1 MPDIAQKFLKNR
13 KEHDKIAKEWT
24 RTLSTPSPSLSPYSL
39 IVLQSPSSEK
49 YATPVV
55 KKPAAGSSSSKD
67 SDKDKNDKKSK
78 KEVEVLVLD

>member
-24 RTLSTPSPSLSPYSL
+24 RTNPLSPSVFLLEPHSLLCSL
-39 IVLQSPSSEK
+39 IER

-55 KKPAAGSSSSKD
+55 KKPAASSSKE
-67 SDKDKNDKKSK
+67 SDREKNDKKSK